1 MIRSCRDEEKPYQK
15 ELTMEIREAI
25 EATSEAVDRYINEI
39 AQHPLIDYKREK
51 QLAKIIR
58 KFKDGKQKQAARE
71 ELMNS
76 NLRLVVKIAYK
87 YKNFFDIP
95 MMDLISAGNVGL
107 AKSIDLYNPRKFNTR
122 FTTWAYPIIRQSIF
136 RLLYMFSNPVR
147 IPLHIVDQSRQYK
160 KILEKYADVS
170 DEELMES
177 LEVSEAGLNKIRM
190 ANTKTVYLDKEIF
203 DGESDTLITLGQIL
217 PDVSTTASN
226 LNMGE
231 FDRKEH
237 LHAALDTLG
246 AIDKDIIVG
255 LFFDEETLKSVGK
268 RHGITA
274 EAVRLRK
281 LKALKK
287 MQYHLKKTIKVRN

>member
-1 MIRSCRDEEKPYQK
+1 MKKNLTKK
-15 ELTMEIREAI
+15 ELTMEIRGKI
-25 EATSEAVDRYINEI
+25 EATSEAVDRYVNEI
-39 AQHPLIDYKREK
+39 AHYPLIDYKREK
-51 QLAKIIR
+51 QLARIIR
-58 KFKDGKQKQAARE
+58 KFKNGKQKQAARE

-136 RLLYMFSNPVR
+136 RLLYMFSSPIR

-160 KILEKYADVS
+160 KILEKYADAS

-190 ANTKTVYLDKEIF
+190 ANTKIVYLDKKIF
-203 DGESDTLITLGQIL
+203 DQDSDSPITLKQIL
-217 PDVSTTASN
+217 PDVSAIDSN
-226 LNMGE
+226 LDKCE

-246 AIDKDIIVG
+246 TIDKDIIIG
-255 LFFDEETLKSVGK
+255 LFFNEETLKSIGK
-268 RHGITA
+268 RHGITP

-287 MQYHLKKTIKVRN
+287 MQYRLKKTIKVRN

>member
-1 MIRSCRDEEKPYQK
+1 
-15 ELTMEIREAI
+15 MEIRETI
-25 EATSEAVDRYINEI
+25 GATSEAVDRYVKEI
-39 AQHPLIDYKREK
+39 ARYPLIDYKREK
-51 QLAKIIR
+51 QLARIIR

-76 NLRLVVKIAYK
+76 NLKLVVKIAYK
-87 YKNFFDIP
+87 YQNFFDIP
-95 MMDLISAGNVGL
+95 IMDLISAGNVGL

-147 IPLHIVDQSRQYK
+147 IPLHIIDQSRQYK
-160 KILEKYADVS
+160 KILEKYADAS

-203 DGESDTLITLGQIL
+203 RHGESDNPTTLGQIL
-217 PDVSTTASN
+217 PDVSAIDSN
-226 LNMGE
+226 LDTCE

-246 AIDKDIIVG
+246 TIDKDIIIG
-255 LFFDEETLKSVGK
+255 LFFNEETLKSVGK
-268 RHGITA
+268 RHGITP

-281 LKALKK
+281 LKALRK
-287 MQYHLKKTIKVRN
+287 MQHRLKKTIKVRD